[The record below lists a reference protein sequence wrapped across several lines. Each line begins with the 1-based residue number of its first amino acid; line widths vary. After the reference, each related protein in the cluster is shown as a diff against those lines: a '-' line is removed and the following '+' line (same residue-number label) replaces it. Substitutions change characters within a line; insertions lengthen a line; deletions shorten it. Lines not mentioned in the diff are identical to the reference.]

1 MEKAGCVRQSRSQLP
16 HCKRAVAL
24 GVEETPRKPDADIL
38 RWPGVMFVRKRL
50 GIIATIVTVNV
61 RIVIAPGAVAD
72 RGVVTTIGNILAD
85 ECRGGGTQNPKA
97 SP

>member
-1 MEKAGCVRQSRSQLP
+1 MEKADCVRQSRSHVP

-24 GVEETPRKPDADIL
+24 GVEETPRKPDADML
-38 RWPGVMFVRKRL
+38 RWPGVRFVRKRL
-50 GIIATIVTVNV
+50 GIIAITVTVNV
-61 RIVIAPGAVAD
+61 VMAPGAVAD

-85 ECRGGGTQNPKA
+85 EGRGGGTQNPKA